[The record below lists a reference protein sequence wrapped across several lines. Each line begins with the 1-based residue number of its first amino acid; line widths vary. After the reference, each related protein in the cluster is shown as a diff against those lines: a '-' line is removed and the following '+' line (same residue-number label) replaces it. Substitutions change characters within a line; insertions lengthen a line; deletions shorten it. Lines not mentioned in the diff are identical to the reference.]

1 MKGSPLRW
9 LAKNLT
15 TLALAFMLALI
26 VWVSAITSADPNEE
40 HALGRAVPIE
50 IVGQD
55 PSLQIIG
62 SPDGDVTLT
71 IKAPNS
77 VWGVLN
83 TDRQSVRAWV
93 DLSGLGAGE
102 HTIPVQVQIDLRLVR
117 LIKQD
122 PQTITVVLEPLV
134 TETFPLELVV
144 SGLPPTGYQVGTPVL
159 QPSEVSVSGP
169 KSLVDRVES
178 VRLALDIAGASET
191 VSKQLTPVAL
201 DAAGKAIS
209 GLTITPDQA
218 AVSQPIE
225 LLGGYRYVIIKAVS
239 EGQVPSGY
247 KLTNLFV
254 TPVGVVVF
262 SSDPDLVGDLP
273 GYIETMP
280 IDLTGST
287 DDFEALVD
295 LNLPAGISVVG
306 DPKVLA
312 QVSIAAIES
321 SLAVSLP
328 VEVIGLTPGL
338 LASVSPSTVD
348 VILSGPVPILDALE
362 PGDIRLMVDLTDYT
376 AGTYQLIPV
385 VDFLPD
391 QVQKVSIL
399 PSTVEVIITLAPTPT
414 PTLTPSFTPTPLR
427 TGTPTPTLRP

>member
-1 MKGSPLRW
+1 
-9 LAKNLT
+9 
-15 TLALAFMLALI
+15 
-26 VWVSAITSADPNEE
+26 
-40 HALGRAVPIE
+40 
-50 IVGQD
+50 
-55 PSLQIIG
+55 
-62 SPDGDVTLT
+62 
-71 IKAPNS
+71 
-77 VWGVLN
+77 
-83 TDRQSVRAWV
+83 
-93 DLSGLGAGE
+93 
-102 HTIPVQVQIDLRLVR
+102 
-117 LIKQD
+117 
-122 PQTITVVLEPLV
+122 
-134 TETFPLELVV
+134 
-144 SGLPPTGYQVGTPVL
+144 
-159 QPSEVSVSGP
+159 
-169 KSLVDRVES
+169 